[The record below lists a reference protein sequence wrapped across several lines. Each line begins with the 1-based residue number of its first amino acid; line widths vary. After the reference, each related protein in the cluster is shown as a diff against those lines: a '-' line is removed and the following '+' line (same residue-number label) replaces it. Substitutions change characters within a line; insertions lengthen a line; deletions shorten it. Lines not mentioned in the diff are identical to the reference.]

1 MKENGENWNKQL
13 QTVIVEVAGLGEIFA
28 LDSLNFLVLLTKLEG
43 LNKLEEV
50 EFDLCRK
57 IIFETI
63 SLLQKVKNEFK

>member
-1 MKENGENWNKQL
+1 
-13 QTVIVEVAGLGEIFA
+13 LGEIFA

-57 IIFETI
+57 TIFETI

>member
-57 IIFETI
+57 TIFETI
-63 SLLQKVKNEFK
+63 SLLQKVKYEFK